1 MQLNHLTFIDMTSTI
16 PTTDHLPQ
24 IIQGGMGVGV
34 SGWRLARA
42 VSLSGQL
49 GVVSGTMIDVVV
61 ARQLQLGDDGGH
73 LRRALAAYPCQG
85 LAGRFLDRYFIEGGK
100 AVGTAFKTVPMAS
113 LPLSKPFTE
122 FSILSSFVSI
132 WLAKEN
138 HNGVVGLNLLEKS
151 QIPTLPLLYGA
162 MLAGVDFV
170 LMGAGIPR
178 QIPGVL
184 DRLSQNLTTE
194 LRIDVIG
201 APEPVNL
208 GFDPPAA
215 CDFTPPPLNR
225 PRFLAV
231 VSSPVLA
238 ENLRRK
244 ASGRVDGFVVEYP
257 TAGGHNAPPRG
268 GVTLGESGEPVYGPR
283 DQIDVGKFRDIGLPF
298 WLAGGFGQA
307 GKLREARAL
316 GATGIQVGTAF
327 ALSAESGFDPELK
340 SQILDS
346 IRRQDLRIFTDPVA
360 SPTGFPFKVASV
372 ADTLSDQSIYDS
384 RHRIC
389 DIGVLREP
397 FMKPD
402 GSIGFRCSAEP
413 VDAFVA
419 KGGDVSRTIGAKCL
433 CNSLGA
439 SIGLGQQRS
448 GAYSEPALITLGDD
462 IANIRALLPDGCG
475 GYSASQLVE
484 CLLG

>member
-1 MQLNHLTFIDMTSTI
+1 MISTI
-16 PTTDHLPQ
+16 PTTVSLPE

-42 VSLSGQL
+42 VSMSGQL

-73 LRRALAAYPCQG
+73 IRRALAAYPCQEV
-85 LAGRFLDRYFIEGGK
+85 AGRFLDRYFIEGGK
-100 AVGTAFKTVPMAS
+100 AAEAAFKTVPMSS
-113 LPLSKPFTE
+113 LPPTSRSLE
-122 FSILSSFVSI
+122 FSILSTFVTI

-138 HNGVVGLNLLEKS
+138 HDGIVGLNLLEKS
-151 QIPTLPLLYGA
+151 QIPALPLLYGA

-184 DRLSQNLTTE
+184 DRLAENLTTE
-194 LRIDVIG
+194 LRIDVTG
-201 APEPVNL
+201 AAEPVVL
-208 GFDPPAA
+208 SFDPPAA
-215 CDFTPPPLNR
+215 CGFVSPPLKR
-225 PRFLAV
+225 PKFLAV

-268 GVTLGESGEPVYGPR
+268 GITLSDAGEPVYGPR
-283 DQIDVGKFRDIGLPF
+283 DQIDVSKFRDIGLPF

-307 GKLREARAL
+307 GKLREAQAL
-316 GATGIQVGTAF
+316 GAAGIQVGTAF
-327 ALSAESGFDPELK
+327 ALSGESGFDPRLK
-340 SQILDS
+340 SKILDS
-346 IRRQDLRIFTDPVA
+346 IRRHDLRIFTDPAA
-360 SPTGFPFKVASV
+360 SPTGFPFKTANVTE
-372 ADTLSDQSIYDS
+372 TLSDPGIYDS
-384 RHRIC
+384 RERIC

-402 GSIGFRCSAEP
+402 GSVGFRCSAEP
-413 VDAFVA
+413 VADYFA
-419 KGGDVSRTIGAKCL
+419 KGGDVARTIGAKCL

-439 SIGLGQQRS
+439 SIGLGQHRS
-448 GAYSEPALITLGDD
+448 GGYDEPALITLGDD
-462 IANIRALLPDGCG
+462 IASIRALLPDGSG
-475 GYSASQLVE
+475 GYSASQLIE
-484 CLLG
+484 NLLRGEPV